1 MTRGRRIAEKYIHIF
16 SNGARAA
23 TERSRERSRARE
35 TRWMYLFVLGSTS
48 ARGTTRR
55 TVSTDSSVGRARR
68 SSRSLARGRGG
79 AATLLRS
86 LLCVGKLKRRD
97 EMSMEDDLELH
108 LAEFIDEEGAF
119 DEWCVDDAEERDA
132 TREIDGTAANA
143 RNGEREETAS
153 ADD

>member
-1 MTRGRRIAEKYIHIF
+1 MMRVR
-16 SNGARAA
+16 ARA
-23 TERSRERSRARE
+23 RARCVE
-35 TRWMYLFVLGSTS
+35 RR
-48 ARGTTRR
+48 RG
-55 TVSTDSSVGRARR
+55 TDSSVADARAGDLSLSRGTATRRGVGAEARLRVGRSKA
-68 SSRSLARGRGG
+68 
-79 AATLLRS
+79 
-86 LLCVGKLKRRD
+86 RD

-119 DEWCVDDAEERDA
+119 DEWCVDDAEGRDA

>member
-1 MTRGRRIAEKYIHIF
+1 MMQSLGLRVRARDDADETPRRLTRASRP
-16 SNGARAA
+16 RAQVDLA
-23 TERSRERSRARE
+23 RSRGDAAAR
-35 TRWMYLFVLGSTS
+35 
-48 ARGTTRR
+48 
-55 TVSTDSSVGRARR
+55 
-68 SSRSLARGRGG
+68 
-79 AATLLRS
+79 ATLLRS

-119 DEWCVDDAEERDA
+119 DEWCVDDAEGRDA